1 MMQGKPIVAVLFGGP
16 STEHEVSLV
25 SARGVLDNIDRE
37 RYQVL
42 EVGIAPD
49 GQWFCGPG
57 TLEMLSRGEVEAS
70 GVCRCSL
77 PADPATQG
85 LLAERRPG
93 EVPERLPLDFILPM
107 IHGSPGEDGLLQGV
121 LEMAGIPYA
130 GSSVDASALSFD
142 KDRTK
147 VVCASQSIPVAP
159 WRAVEEHHWTADPEG
174 LRAELLRT
182 VGVPCFVKP
191 ARGGSSVGIS
201 RVDRED
207 ELAAAMEEAFRFDDK
222 LLVEEAV
229 PGREIECA
237 VLGNRQPR
245 VSVPG
250 EVIPGGRFYDY
261 RAKYLDQSSRTVVPA
276 RIPAPAADE
285 VRRLAAEAFRALGL
299 RGMARVDFFFV
310 EDSGAVLF
318 NEANTIPGFTPISM
332 YPMLWEASGL
342 GFGGLIDE
350 LIRLGFEH
358 HRRQSGKVRSLGL
371 DRKQAGMVGQAGAGS
386 GPTE

>member
-1 MMQGKPIVAVLFGGP
+1 MQDKPTVAILFGGP

-25 SARGVLDNIDRE
+25 SARGVLDNIDRV

-49 GQWFCGPG
+49 GRWFCGSG

-77 PADPATQG
+77 PTDPAAG
-85 LLAERRPG
+85 GMLVDRRPG
-93 EVPERLPLDFILPM
+93 KIPERLPLDFVLPM
-107 IHGSPGEDGLLQGV
+107 IHGSPGEDGSLQGV

-130 GSSVDASALSFD
+130 GPTVEGSALCFD

-147 VVCASQSIPVAP
+147 VVCVSREIPVVP
-159 WRAVEEHHWTADPEG
+159 WRAVEQHHWTADPEG
-174 LRAELLRT
+174 IAAELLQA

-207 ELAAAMEEAFRFDDK
+207 ELAAAMGEAFRFDDK

-237 VLGNRQPR
+237 VLGNRHPR

-261 RAKYLDQSSRTVVPA
+261 QAKYLDRSSRTVVPA
-276 RIPAPAADE
+276 VIPETAADK
-285 VRRLAAEAFRALGL
+285 VRRLAVEAFQALGL

-310 EDSGAVLF
+310 EETGIILL
-318 NEANTIPGFTPISM
+318 NEVNTIPGFTPISM

-342 GFGGLIDE
+342 DFSGLIDE
-350 LIRLGFEH
+350 LIRLGFERH
-358 HRRQSGKVRSLGL
+358 GRQAGKIRSLGL
-371 DRKQAGMVGQAGAGS
+371 GRQQAGMVGQAGGGAE
-386 GPTE
+386 PA